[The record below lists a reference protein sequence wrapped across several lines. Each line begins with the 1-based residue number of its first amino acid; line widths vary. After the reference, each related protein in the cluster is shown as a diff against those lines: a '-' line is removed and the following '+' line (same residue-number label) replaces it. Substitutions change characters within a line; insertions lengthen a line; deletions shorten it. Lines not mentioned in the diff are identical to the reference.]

1 MDNSPEINICI
12 AEIGNSKI
20 DFNINKSNYLFN
32 NKVPREISPDFYEI
46 LYNKFETFLLVQI
59 RDGISIEQF
68 EEFILNTK
76 STISKLISSSDAH
89 RIDFLFSKRDEILS
103 NEAESTHYEIANI
116 ISTQKAVLNRVL
128 LKLYATID
136 LFKENKIDDLLSEEI
151 PNIDSSIIKFDNIGK
166 ATFKLSK
173 KETLM
178 LLFILEQENLLEFES
193 IEQRRLFIEN
203 NFNFT
208 ETRNNP
214 NKGQALPLK
223 GISSELSD
231 FSSYI
236 EGDSNNKTLEK
247 LLKKLQETIHLYEFN
262 NKRENKNK

>member
-1 MDNSPEINICI
+1 M
-12 AEIGNSKI
+12 
-20 DFNINKSNYLFN
+20 
-32 NKVPREISPDFYEI
+32 
-46 LYNKFETFLLVQI
+46 VQI
-59 RDGISIEQF
+59 RDGISIEQI

-103 NEAESTHYEIANI
+103 NEAASTHYEIANI

-208 ETRNNP
+208 ETRSNP

-231 FSSYI
+231 FSSYT

>member
-1 MDNSPEINICI
+1 M
-12 AEIGNSKI
+12 
-20 DFNINKSNYLFN
+20 
-32 NKVPREISPDFYEI
+32 PREISPDFYEI

-59 RDGISIEQF
+59 RDGISIEQI

-128 LKLYATID
+128 LKLYASID
-136 LFKENKIDDLLSEEI
+136 LYKENKIDDLLSEEI

-231 FSSYI
+231 FISYT

-247 LLKKLQETIHLYEFN
+247 LLKRLLETIHQYEF
-262 NKRENKNK
+262 KNLK